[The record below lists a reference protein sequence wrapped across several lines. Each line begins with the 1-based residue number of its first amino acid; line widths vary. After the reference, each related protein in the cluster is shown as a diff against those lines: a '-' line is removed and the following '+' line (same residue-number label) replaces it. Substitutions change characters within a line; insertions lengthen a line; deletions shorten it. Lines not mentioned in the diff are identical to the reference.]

1 MDYDVL
7 ASILNILLI
16 INERIV
22 FVECD
27 AKNQPYCKPN
37 ELRISKVN
45 YIHRDL
51 HNVMDKLLKILSLFS
66 RIKDK
71 NYVGIK

>member
-27 AKNQPYCKPN
+27 VCKPN

-71 NYVGIK
+71 NFVGIK